1 MTIIDWLLLLTI
13 NGGIV
18 VYGLIAFRQ
27 KRESFDWYLAAKSM
41 PWWVVGLSAFGTA
54 VDSGDYVAIVGASY
68 KMGLSQLSQ
77 WWLGI
82 AVGWFT
88 LSFFVIVPMY
98 RSGVFTNAEWLEFRF
113 GPAVRLLAVLINI
126 QSRTNVL
133 GNIFFSMFLI
143 LSIVGQVSEGWAWAV
158 VVGAATT
165 STLYIIRG
173 GLQAGAFMD
182 ALQSVVMI
190 VASLVLWG
198 VLWGQVGGWEGLEQ
212 KLAALDPQLPDTLLH
227 VGGYSPPGVSP
238 WVVACSFVIVLT
250 TYAVINQYEAIR
262 FLGARSEWDFKMAA
276 LVASLATAICL
287 WFNVSLGP
295 MARAEFPNLTITDQ
309 AYPLLVQKYLPT
321 GLLGLVLAGV
331 VAAGYSTFD
340 SIGIGITSLL
350 VRDVYARFLVKN
362 APDAHYTRVG
372 RIAVPFIM
380 ACGFL
385 YVPFLKQGMVLFYLR
400 LAGAIAVPLM
410 SVILV
415 GVFTRVHRQTGI
427 IGLAV
432 GLAYGISA
440 ILGERYQWPLPVWY
454 TSTWWTYLWNTVLP
468 AGVML
473 ICSQLISLWKGP
485 VKEEE
490 LRGLVYA
497 RGNRPEDYRQAM
509 GHRLKALEGTW
520 LQKTLLEAPVR
531 PEYPFEV
538 PAAGLAWYRRPGVWA
553 CLYLAVA
560 AFMLYVV
567 LW

>member
-1 MTIIDWLLLLTI
+1 VTLIDWLLLLTI

-18 VYGLIAFRQ
+18 AYGLVAFGQ

-54 VDSGDYVAIVGASY
+54 VDSGDYVAIAGASY
-68 KMGLSQLSQ
+68 KLGFSQLSQ

-82 AVGWFT
+82 AAGWFI

-143 LSIVGQVSEGWAWAV
+143 LSVVAQVEEGWAWVV
-158 VVGAATT
+158 VVGAAAT

-182 ALQSVVMI
+182 AMQSAVMI

-198 VLWGQVGGWEGLEQ
+198 VLWTQVGGWDGLEQ
-212 KLAALDPQLPDTLLH
+212 KLAALDPQLPGTLLH

-238 WVVACSFVIVLT
+238 WVVACCFVIVLT

-287 WFNVSLGP
+287 WFNVCLGP
-295 MARAEFPNLTITDQ
+295 LARAEFPNLAITDQ

-340 SIGIGITSLL
+340 SIGIGITSLF

-372 RIAVPFIM
+372 RLAVPFIM

-385 YVPFLKQGMVLFYLR
+385 YVPFLKEGMMLFYLR

-410 SVILV
+410 SVILT

-427 IGLAV
+427 IGLLV
-432 GLAYGISA
+432 GLGYGLSA
-440 ILGERYQWPLPVWY
+440 IIGEAKGWPLPVWY
-454 TSTWWTYLWNTVLP
+454 TSTWWTYLWNTLLP
-468 AGVML
+468 AGTML
-473 ICSQLISLWKGP
+473 FSSWIISQWKGP
-485 VKEEE
+485 ARDEE

-497 RGNRPEDYRQAM
+497 RGSRPEDYRQAM
-509 GHRLKALEGTW
+509 GHRLRALEGTW
-520 LQKTLLEAPVR
+520 LQKTLLEAPIR
-531 PEYPFEV
+531 PEYPFAL
-538 PAAGLAWYRRPGVWA
+538 PPGGLPWHRRPGVWA
-553 CLYLAVA
+553 CLYLGVA
-560 AFMLYVV
+560 AFLLYGV